1 MTDYFHQIDFSVCK
15 ALGWKSRA
23 QYSNGWVVVVD
34 GQEMSW
40 TVQTPKFCTNIN
52 LINNV
57 VLTTLSYEQA
67 EVYQDEL
74 YNIVQRDLAEQEN
87 PLPDNYAMITA
98 SAFQRTEAL
107 LRVLNAWPTEQP
119 NLV

>member
-1 MTDYFHQIDFSVCK
+1 MTDHFYQIDFSVCK

-23 QYSNGWVVVVD
+23 PYSNGWIEVVD

-40 TVQTPKFCTNIN
+40 STQTPKFCTNIN

-57 VLTTLSYEQA
+57 VLTTLTYEQA
-67 EVYQDEL
+67 VAYQDEL
-74 YNIVQRDLAEQEN
+74 HNIVQRDLAEQET
-87 PLPDNYAMITA
+87 PLPDKFALLTA

-119 NLV
+119 DLV